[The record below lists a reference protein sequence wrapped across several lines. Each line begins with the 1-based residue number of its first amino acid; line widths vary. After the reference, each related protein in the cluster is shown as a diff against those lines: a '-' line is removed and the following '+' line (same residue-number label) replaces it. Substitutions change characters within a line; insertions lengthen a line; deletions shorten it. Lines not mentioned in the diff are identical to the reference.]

1 MAKGDFNF
9 YKGQDPRELPTY
21 GIPEASRYLRIP
33 KATLHSWVLGR
44 SYPIKSGSRSFRPL
58 LTISDKKGP
67 YLLSFMNLVEA
78 HVLNAIRQSHK
89 IPLSKLGKA
98 LEFIKVEIPSKHVLA
113 DRKFATD
120 GIDLFI
126 KKLGHLANISEGRQQ
141 AMQKLLKA
149 HLRRITRDPSGRA
162 TKLYLLTS
170 NLRPKPPFDA
180 PKAVVIDPFVSFG
193 QPVLAGTGIAT
204 ALIAARYKAGESIGE
219 LAGDYGRRSDEI
231 EEAIRCELE
240 AA

>member
-1 MAKGDFNF
+1 MGLWRHLGICG
-9 YKGQDPRELPTY
+9 YPRQRCDP
-21 GIPEASRYLRIP
+21 G
-33 KATLHSWVLGR
+33 
-44 SYPIKSGSRSFRPL
+44 FRAA
-58 LTISDKKGP
+58 LTKLKRGHVSLSPFSPPPDKKHP
-67 YLLSFMNLVEA
+67 SRLSFMNLVEA
-78 HVLNAIRQSHK
+78 HVLNAVRRCHRV
-89 IPLSKLGKA
+89 PLPKLRKT
-98 LEFIKVEIPSKHVLA
+98 LEFVKTEFPSKHPLG
-113 DRKFATD
+113 DRKFATV

-126 KKLGHLANISEGRQQ
+126 QKLGHLTNISESRQQ

-162 TKLYLLTS
+162 TRLCLLTS

-219 LAGDYGRRSDEI
+219 LADDYARRPADI
-231 EEAIRCELE
+231 EEAIRCELQLE